1 MLDGQRQ
8 LSSTS
13 RQFINTKFGILHYGF
28 LRIRINAMSKLESS
42 EKRIREIYPDLA
54 TKSAS
59 FNQEGLLNDVVIC
72 GSVHIGGAKDM
83 KYNS

>member
-1 MLDGQRQ
+1 
-8 LSSTS
+8 
-13 RQFINTKFGILHYGF
+13 
-28 LRIRINAMSKLESS
+28 MSKLESS